1 MPSRR
6 ELNRTLLHRQ
16 ALDERVPLGVEA
28 AVERLAGLN
37 GQFAGGPYI
46 GLWNRL
52 TGFERDDLTAALR
65 ERRIVRATLMRGTVH
80 LVTAGDYHLFQPALT
95 SMLERGFRGY
105 FPESWR
111 EIDVDVLAV
120 RARAVLAE
128 RPMSRPELDRVLA
141 PLAPGVRDGSRAFAV
156 RARLPLVQVPP
167 AGEWGSGRE
176 VRYALAEDWLG
187 RPMGDEAAGREHLIT
202 RYLGAFGP
210 ATPADVAAWSG
221 LSGLRADLERM
232 GAALRRFDDDGRTFY
247 DLADAEPFD
256 TGAAG
261 APPVRFLPDYDNVLF
276 GHKDRSR
283 VLPDAHRRAVVPSGR
298 RMPGTVLLDGFV
310 AATWRHE
317 DGGAGGGGA
326 VVIEPL
332 EPIARRHRAG
342 LEEEGR
348 RLARFLTGADGADV
362 RLG

>member
-1 MPSRR
+1 MPSRA

-16 ALDERVPLGVEA
+16 ALDERVPLGVEG
-28 AVERLAGLN
+28 AVEHLAGLN
-37 GQFAGGPYI
+37 GQFASGPYV

-52 TGFERDDLTAALR
+52 TGFGRDELTTALR

-80 LVTAGDYHLFQPALT
+80 LVTAADYRLFRPPLT
-95 SMLERGFRGY
+95 PMPERGFRGY

-111 EIDVDVLAV
+111 SIDVDVLA
-120 RARAVLAE
+120 ARACEVLAE
-128 RPMSRPELDRVLA
+128 RPMSRPELDRALA

-167 AGEWGSGRE
+167 AGEWGSAGE

-187 RPMGDEAAGREHLIT
+187 RPMGETAAGRQHLVT

-210 ATPADVAAWSG
+210 ATAADVTAWSG
-221 LSGLRADLERM
+221 LSGMRADLERT
-232 GAALRRFDDDGRTFY
+232 GAALRRFEDGGHTFY
-247 DLADAEPFD
+247 DLADAKPVD
-256 TGAAG
+256 AGGAA
-261 APPVRFLPDYDNVLF
+261 PVRFLPDYDNVLF

-283 VLPDAHRRAVVPSGR
+283 VLPFDHRRTVVPTGR
-298 RMPGTVLLDGFV
+298 RMPGTVLVNGFV

-317 DGGAGGGGA
+317 EGAEGGAG
-326 VVIEPL
+326 VVTVEPL

-342 LEEEGR
+342 LLEEGR
-348 RLARFLTGADGADV
+348 RLARFLTGVDGADV